1 MSKGLIILELVLWFI
16 LALPF
21 IKIAM
26 HLDEPPEKGATNDG
40 KINIL
45 LLLVVFVIPI
55 ILSITFYMFLHS

>member
-21 IKIAM
+21 IRIAFKE
-26 HLDEPPEKGATNDG
+26 DNSQEKGATNDG

-45 LLLVVFVIPI
+45 LLLIVFVIPI
-55 ILSITFYMFLHS
+55 VLTITFYMFLHS